1 MVKDPS
7 MLQLKNKRYSDWIA
21 NADSYDDRELED
33 EWDPDDAIV
42 QDTGFGHL
50 WV

>member
-1 MVKDPS
+1 MIK
-7 MLQLKNKRYSDWIA
+7 YSDWIA

-33 EWDPDDAIV
+33 EWDPDDAVV
-42 QDTGFGHL
+42 QDTGYGHL

>member
-1 MVKDPS
+1 VR
-7 MLQLKNKRYSDWIA
+7 RYSDWIA

-42 QDTGFGHL
+42 
-50 WV
+50 